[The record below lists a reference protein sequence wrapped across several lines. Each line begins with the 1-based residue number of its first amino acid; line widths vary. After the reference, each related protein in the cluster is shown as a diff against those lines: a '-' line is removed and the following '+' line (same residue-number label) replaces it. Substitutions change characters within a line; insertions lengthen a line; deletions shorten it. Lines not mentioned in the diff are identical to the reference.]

1 MPYRPISIAL
11 ASAAALLVAPT
22 PSPGQETPP
31 ELHRPYHTH
40 IAQTISRIQ
49 TSTEHPLSGTQR
61 YYSAQAQ
68 EAPPDRERLTQFAR
82 AHIAINNAR
91 DEFHG
96 KVARVH
102 DEQGRERARQEM
114 EVQVGEI
121 LSATA
126 MTREEY
132 DEIILIISLD
142 GESRAMFDEILAELA
157 EEGSA
162 PTN

>member
-1 MPYRPISIAL
+1 
-11 ASAAALLVAPT
+11 
-22 PSPGQETPP
+22 
-31 ELHRPYHTH
+31 
-40 IAQTISRIQ
+40 
-49 TSTEHPLSGTQR
+49 
-61 YYSAQAQ
+61 
-68 EAPPDRERLTQFAR
+68 
-82 AHIAINNAR
+82 
-91 DEFHG
+91 
-96 KVARVH
+96 VH
-102 DEQGRERARQEM
+102 EEQGRERARQEM

>member
-1 MPYRPISIAL
+1 MRLLRCAPSVRAAL
-11 ASAAALLVAPT
+11 VTLVVAAAVVPVAART
-22 PSPGQETPP
+22 
-31 ELHRPYHTH
+31 
-40 IAQTISRIQ
+40 
-49 TSTEHPLSGTQR
+49 
-61 YYSAQAQ
+61 Q
-68 EAPPDRERLTQFAR
+68 EAPPDRERLTQFAK
-82 AHIAINNAR
+82 AHVAINDAR
-91 DEFHG
+91 DEFDG
-96 KVARVH
+96 KVARMH
-102 DEQGRERARQEM
+102 EEQGRERARQEM

-162 PTN
+162 PTD

>member
-1 MPYRPISIAL
+1 MRLLRCAPSVRAAL
-11 ASAAALLVAPT
+11 VTLVVAAAVVPVA
-22 PSPGQETPP
+22 
-31 ELHRPYHTH
+31 
-40 IAQTISRIQ
+40 
-49 TSTEHPLSGTQR
+49 
-61 YYSAQAQ
+61 AQAQ
-68 EAPPDRERLTQFAR
+68 EAPPDRDRLTQFAT
-82 AHIAINNAR
+82 AHIAITGAR

-96 KVARVH
+96 KVARMH
-102 DEQGRERARQEM
+102 EEQGRERARQEM

-132 DEIILIISLD
+132 DEIILIISID

-157 EEGSA
+157 EEGSV

>member
-1 MPYRPISIAL
+1 MRLLRCAPSVRAAL
-11 ASAAALLVAPT
+11 VTLVVAAAVVPVA
-22 PSPGQETPP
+22 
-31 ELHRPYHTH
+31 
-40 IAQTISRIQ
+40 AQT
-49 TSTEHPLSGTQR
+49 
-61 YYSAQAQ
+61 Q
-68 EAPPDRERLTQFAR
+68 EGPPDRERLTQFAK
-82 AHIAINNAR
+82 AHIAINDAR

-102 DEQGRERARQEM
+102 EEQARERARQEM

>member
-1 MPYRPISIAL
+1 MRLLRCAPSVRAAL
-11 ASAAALLVAPT
+11 VTLVVAAAVVPVA
-22 PSPGQETPP
+22 
-31 ELHRPYHTH
+31 
-40 IAQTISRIQ
+40 AQT
-49 TSTEHPLSGTQR
+49 
-61 YYSAQAQ
+61 Q

-96 KVARVH
+96 KVARMH
-102 DEQGRERARQEM
+102 EEQGRERARQEM

-132 DEIILIISLD
+132 DEIVLIISID

>member
-1 MPYRPISIAL
+1 MRLLRCAPSVRAAL
-11 ASAAALLVAPT
+11 VTLVVAAAVVPVA
-22 PSPGQETPP
+22 
-31 ELHRPYHTH
+31 
-40 IAQTISRIQ
+40 AQT
-49 TSTEHPLSGTQR
+49 
-61 YYSAQAQ
+61 Q

-82 AHIAINNAR
+82 AHVAINDAR

-96 KVARVH
+96 KVARMH
-102 DEQGRERARQEM
+102 EEQGRERARQEM

-162 PTN
+162 PPD

>member
-1 MPYRPISIAL
+1 MRLLRCAPSVRAAL
-11 ASAAALLVAPT
+11 VTLVVAAATVPAA
-22 PSPGQETPP
+22 
-31 ELHRPYHTH
+31 
-40 IAQTISRIQ
+40 AQT
-49 TSTEHPLSGTQR
+49 
-61 YYSAQAQ
+61 Q

-82 AHIAINNAR
+82 AHIEINGAR
-91 DEFHG
+91 DDFHG
-96 KVARVH
+96 KVARMH
-102 DEQGRERARQEM
+102 EEQGRERARQEM

-132 DEIILIISLD
+132 DEIILIISID

-162 PTN
+162 PTD